1 MTKNSE
7 GTYIDTGTVNS
18 DKTQFELA
26 EVYIG
31 KTFIRMTYR

>member
-7 GTYIDTGTVNS
+7 GTYTDTGTVNS

-26 EVYIG
+26 AIYTD